1 MAFTK
6 QQLTRVYRAIRSLG
20 DFYPDEWYSEFALG
34 EWIDAHGIEATVER
48 LRELYGVHRI
58 VVTGDP
64 AARTILYAPL
74 GRDLRFYLAFDYD
87 GTVRLRYHDAYIV
100 AENGVAEVERERF
113 AHDTAVALKI
123 LLEATKERYELRIR
137 ADAERMLD
145 IADVL
150 SRPIEEVM
158 RPPYSWAYYD
168 PVGWCAENW
177 SWLQSYIPLM
187 GETVSEASD
196 AKTHVDWI
204 RADGKYF
211 YYPADEQNWYRVRYT
226 AIYRL
231 MYALGIPS
239 DYEKNNGR
247 RNYPFR
253 PSDE

>member
-6 QQLTRVYRAIRSLG
+6 QQLTRVYRAVRNLG
-20 DFYPDEWYSEFALG
+20 DVYPDEWYNEWGFK
-34 EWIDAHGIEATVER
+34 EWIDAHGVDATVER
-48 LRELYGVHRI
+48 LRQLYGVHRI
-58 VVTGDP
+58 VVTGAPD
-64 AARTILYAPL
+64 ARTILYAPK
-74 GRDLRFYLAFDYD
+74 GRDLYFDIAFAYD
-87 GTVRLRYHDAYIV
+87 GTVTVRYHDAYIV
-100 AENGVAEVERERF
+100 AKDGVAEVRRESF
-113 AHDTAVALKI
+113 PHYTGIALKI
-123 LLEATKERYELRIR
+123 LLAATNERFELRIR
-137 ADAERMLD
+137 ANEQRMLA
-145 IADVL
+145 IAEIL

-158 RPPYSWAYYD
+158 RPLGSWAYYD

-204 RADGKYF
+204 RADGTYF
-211 YYPADEQNWYRVRYT
+211 YYPADKQNWYRVRYT

-239 DYEKNNGR
+239 DYEKNNGHR
-247 RNYPFR
+247 DYPFK